1 MQRYFRYWLTLN
13 KHKVF
18 PDIFILESHVEHRGA
33 QTHNEKQK
41 MKDHKSES
49 FRRFWITYI

>member
-49 FRRFWITYI
+49 LGGFE